1 MPFSERG
8 RNLSSSADVTNG
20 LLWIGRP
27 PTLWIVV
34 GQPSSAGTRPI
45 EGVRGDADRRTHAVA
60 TSLCSCLRI
69 AQSIAQRP
77 TREAAL

>member
-45 EGVRGDADRRTHAVA
+45 EGVRGDAD